1 MKPVK
6 APYLVIRIGDND
18 FTSFA
23 ESVAN
28 ALTAMF
34 YTYDYPKDNED
45 LEMLK
50 EPIARMWAS
59 VSILNDVMKKVE
71 DPQWPRTHFQCQRTN
86 EDFDR
91 IFEYMKGRLS
101 LRIVDFSELPS
112 WDNYE
117 SICIP
122 LFETKGVGYE
132 VR

>member
-1 MKPVK
+1 MKQGN

-34 YTYDYPKDNED
+34 YSYDYPKNDED

-50 EPIARMWAS
+50 EPIARLWAS
-59 VSILNDVMKKVE
+59 LTILNDVMKKVE
-71 DPQWPRTHFQCQRTN
+71 DRKWPATPN
-86 EDFDR
+86 NFDH
-91 IFEYMKGRLS
+91 IFEYMKERLS
-101 LRIVDFSELPS
+101 LRIVDFSELPD

>member
-1 MKPVK
+1 MKPGN

-18 FTSFA
+18 FISFA

-34 YTYDYPKDNED
+34 YSYDYPKNDED

-50 EPIARMWAS
+50 EPIARLWAS
-59 VSILNDVMKKVE
+59 LTILNDVMKKVE
-71 DPQWPRTHFQCQRTN
+71 DRQWPATPN
-86 EDFDR
+86 NFDH
-91 IFEYMKGRLS
+91 IFEYMKERLS
-101 LRIVDFSELPS
+101 LRIVDFSDLPD

>member
-1 MKPVK
+1 MKPGN

-34 YTYDYPKDNED
+34 YSYDYPKNDED

-50 EPIARMWAS
+50 EPIARLWAS
-59 VSILNDVMKKVE
+59 LTILNDVMKKVE
-71 DPQWPRTHFQCQRTN
+71 DRQWPATPSN
-86 EDFDR
+86 FDHT
-91 IFEYMKGRLS
+91 FEYMKERLS
-101 LRIVDFSELPS
+101 LRIVDFSDLPD

>member
-1 MKPVK
+1 MKPGK
-6 APYLVIRIGDND
+6 APYLVIRLGDND

-23 ESVAN
+23 GSVAN

-34 YTYDYPKDNED
+34 YNYDYPKNDED

-71 DPQWPRTHFQCQRTN
+71 DRKWPGTPDN
-86 EDFDR
+86 FDHL
-91 IFEYMKGRLS
+91 FEYMKERLS

-122 LFETKGVGYE
+122 LFETKGISYE

>member
-1 MKPVK
+1 MKPGN

-28 ALTAMF
+28 ALAAMF
-34 YTYDYPKDNED
+34 YSYDYPKNEED

-50 EPIARMWAS
+50 EPIARLWAS
-59 VSILNDVMKKVE
+59 LTILNDVMKKVE
-71 DPQWPRTHFQCQRTN
+71 DRKWPATPN
-86 EDFDR
+86 NFDH
-91 IFEYMKGRLS
+91 IFEYMKERLS
-101 LRIVDFSELPS
+101 LRIVDFSELPD